1 MEYTFKD
8 LLPRE
13 EVTARQGYYKDWTHI
28 DANTFHQISE
38 LAQFIREKGHGV
50 DTREAIAQALERVYH
65 DAAQSGNA
73 NMEVS
78 MARKHF
84 ENLASRLDASDQ
96 AILNVLN
103 EASRKIDNASGT
115 VTMDN
120 LSQAVK
126 EAMTGGSVAVVGNDM
141 VGNENLR
148 YKAVT
153 HDKTDFLETGTNLF
167 DKSRVNMGYVVHA
180 GTGELTQSS
189 GGSSSSGYV
198 PVIGNQT
205 YYKNGTAALVYFDSE
220 YNRISGTSTSEN
232 VFETPSNARF
242 IITNIPDTDI
252 DTFQINKGDTRL
264 PYEEFYVK
272 IKNAKSTET
281 TGNLLTDIKF
291 NRETRTLVFPDLTR
305 VGTADENYV
314 TSGTQVINID
324 TVNTFIKSLYFNAN
338 AKRFELEPI
347 SNDNENIYIF
357 SSDFTKSP
365 VDIDHVIEYSTG
377 RNLLSNDFK
386 AIGKVINSTG
396 ELITSPSGA
405 NSFYMVPIKPN
416 TTYAFNEASAKA
428 FYDKTGALVSYDG
441 TAWGNSAYKK
451 VVTTG
456 ENVAFVSLNMA
467 STTANSQVEEN
478 GQFSGYVAYSE
489 VTNKNDE
496 ALTIKIP
503 LEANTSKVD
512 RTHLLSKDIANYY
525 PFNEVKV
532 CNVKKTSWGATDIT
546 YEGESGFARD
556 ASNGDVMVEIPKV
569 YFKRWKDSENEYVS
583 VSGQA
588 LDGYQLE
595 PAFIENGKE
604 LDKIY
609 VAAYEGTVYD
619 NLLYSRN
626 DAIPATKYT
635 LTQFREYARS
645 RGQGYGLFDFRTLAM
660 LQRLFMVYYADRN
673 SEVVGM
679 GMALYTYQ
687 SNNHAKAVT
696 SATNTNQI
704 RVGVP
709 NNINRQKVGQ
719 NVQVV
724 DNMWD
729 IDVPTRKITA
739 IEEHE
744 NGERTITFN
753 GNPYNVIAGTTIIA
767 SRPNDTGYTDSVSG
781 LNGESNSFGGE
792 TGFEAVKFMGIENLW
807 GNCWNE
813 IDGVALD
820 NLVAYVGMNMDD
832 YSSSLADV
840 KSKYVP
846 LNKKLPLQT
855 DNHQS
860 STGDNNQEYIRNLLL
875 DPTNPAYS
883 VPFELGGGRSSHYAD
898 PYYSY
903 ADVSNMNAGE
913 YLIPAHGGGIDH
925 NYRAGLFTMRFWYTP
940 DQTWDSMHNSR
951 LIYKPL

>member
-1 MEYTFKD
+1 MIYLAGTDFSNLTDEE
-8 LLPRE
+8 LLNGIKTLNMPDYIRTKSYGVDVRE
-13 EVTARQGYYKDWTHI
+13 T
-28 DANTFHQISE
+28 
-38 LAQFIREKGHGV
+38 LAQMTEMLMQLAYNQGMNPQQAQDWVSQLNNKITKG
-50 DTREAIAQALERVYH
+50 Q
-65 DAAQSGNA
+65 
-73 NMEVS
+73 
-78 MARKHF
+78 
-84 ENLASRLDASDQ
+84 
-96 AILNVLN
+96 
-103 EASRKIDNASGT
+103 
-115 VTMDN
+115 VTMSD
-120 LSQAVK
+120 LTQEVK
-126 EAMTGGSVAVVGNDM
+126 EALTGGAVAVVGKDT
-141 VGNENLR
+141 VGNTNLR
-148 YKAVT
+148 YKAVSY
-153 HDKTDFLETGTNLF
+153 DKTDFLETGTNLF
-167 DKSRVNMGYVVHA
+167 DKSKVNAGYVVHA

-189 GGSSSSGYV
+189 GGNSSSGYV

-220 YNRISGTSTSEN
+220 YNRISGTSESDN

-242 IITNIPDTDI
+242 IITNIPDADI

-281 TGNLLTDIKF
+281 NGNLLTDIKF
-291 NRETRTLVFPDLTR
+291 NRETRTLVFPNLTR
-305 VGTADENYV
+305 VGTADDNYV
-314 TSGTQVINID
+314 TSGPQVINID
-324 TVNTFIKSLYFNAN
+324 TVNSFIKSLYFNTSTR
-338 AKRFELEPI
+338 RFELEPI
-347 SNDNENIYIF
+347 SNDNKNIYIF

-377 RNLLSNDFK
+377 RNLLSDDFK
-386 AIGKVINSTG
+386 QTGKVINSNG
-396 ELITSPSGA
+396 ALVTSPSGA

-416 TTYAFNEASAKA
+416 TTYAFNEVSAKA
-428 FYDKTGALVSYDG
+428 FYDKDGTLVSYDG
-441 TAWGNSAYKK
+441 TAWGNSTYKK
-451 VVTTG
+451 NVKTG
-456 ENVAFVSLNMA
+456 ESVAFVSLNMA
-467 STTANSQVEEN
+467 NTTANSQVEEN
-478 GQFSGYVAYSE
+478 SQFSGYVAYSE
-489 VTNKNDE
+489 VTNQNDE

-503 LEANTSKVD
+503 LDASTSKVE
-512 RTHLLSKDIANYY
+512 RTHLLTKDIANYY
-525 PFNEVKV
+525 PFNQVRV
-532 CNVKKTSWGATDIT
+532 CNIKKTSWGATDIT
-546 YEGESGFARD
+546 YEGETGFTRD

-604 LDKIY
+604 LERIY
-609 VAAYEGTVYD
+609 VAVYEGTVYD
-619 NLLYSRN
+619 SLLYSRN
-626 DAIPATKYT
+626 NATPVTKYT

-645 RGQGYGLFDFRTLAM
+645 RGKGYGLFDFRTLAM

-673 SEVVGM
+673 SEVIGM
-679 GMALYTYQ
+679 GMTLYTYQ

-696 SATNTNQI
+696 SASNTNQI

-709 NNINRQKVGQ
+709 NNDNRQKVGQ

-729 IDVPTRKITA
+729 IDVPIRKITA

-744 NGERTITFN
+744 NGERTITFS

-767 SRPNDTGYTDSVSG
+767 SRPNNTGYTDSVTG

-820 NLVAYVGMNMDD
+820 DLVPYVGQNMDD

-840 KSKYVP
+840 KAKYAP
-846 LNKKLPLQT
+846 LNKQLPLQT
-855 DNHQS
+855 ENHQA
-860 STGDNNQEYIRNLLL
+860 STGDNDKEYVRNLLL
-875 DPTNPAYS
+875 DPINPAYS
-883 VPFELGGGRSSHYAD
+883 LPFELGGGKSSHYAD
-898 PYYSY
+898 PFYSY
-903 ADVSNMNAGE
+903 ADTSSLTGE

-925 NYRAGLFTMRFWYTP
+925 NYRAGLFTMRFWYSP
-940 DQTWDSMHNSR
+940 DQTWNSMHNCR
-951 LIYKPL
+951 LIYKPI

>member
-1 MEYTFKD
+1 MAGTDFSHLTNDELVNGIKALNIPDYIRSKSYGID
-8 LLPRE
+8 VRE
-13 EVTARQGYYKDWTHI
+13 TLAQMTEMLMQLAYNQGMDPQQAQEFVYRINNKINKGEVT
-28 DANTFHQISE
+28 
-38 LAQFIREKGHGV
+38 
-50 DTREAIAQALERVYH
+50 
-65 DAAQSGNA
+65 
-73 NMEVS
+73 M
-78 MARKHF
+78 
-84 ENLASRLDASDQ
+84 SDLTQ
-96 AILNVLN
+96 
-103 EASRKIDNASGT
+103 E
-115 VTMDN
+115 
-120 LSQAVK
+120 VK
-126 EAMTGGSVAVVGNDM
+126 EALTGGAVAVVGKDV
-141 VGNENLR
+141 VGNTNLR
-148 YKAVT
+148 YKAVSY
-153 HDKTDFLETGTNLF
+153 DKTDFLETGTNLF
-167 DKSRVNMGYVVHA
+167 DKSKVNAGYVVHA
-180 GTGELTQSS
+180 GTGELTQSA

-198 PVIGNQT
+198 PVVGNQK
-205 YYKNGTAALVYFDSE
+205 YYKNGTAALVYFDSG
-220 YNRISGTSTSEN
+220 YNRISGTTTSEN
-232 VFETPSNARF
+232 VFETPNDARF

-272 IKNAKSTET
+272 IKNAKSTVT
-281 TGNLLTDIKF
+281 NGNLLTDIKF
-291 NRETRTLVFPDLTR
+291 NRETRTLVFPNLTR
-305 VGTADENYV
+305 VGTAKEHYV
-314 TSGTQVINID
+314 TNGTQVINID
-324 TVNTFIKSLYFNAN
+324 SVSSFIKSLYFNASTR
-338 AKRFELEPI
+338 RFELEPI
-347 SNDNENIYIF
+347 ANDNENIYIF
-357 SSDFTKSP
+357 SSDFTSRP
-365 VDIDHVIEYSTG
+365 VILDHVIEYSAG
-377 RNLLSNDFK
+377 RNLLSDDFK
-386 AIGKVINSTG
+386 QTGKVINSSG

-416 TTYAFNEASAKA
+416 TTYAFNELSAKA
-428 FYDKTGALVSYDG
+428 FYDKNGELISYDG
-441 TAWGNSAYKK
+441 TAWGNSAYQK

-467 STTANSQVEEN
+467 NTTANSQVEEN

-496 ALTIKIP
+496 ALTVKIP
-503 LEANTSKVD
+503 LDASTSKVE
-512 RTHLLSKDIANYY
+512 RTHLLNKGISEYY
-525 PFNEVKV
+525 PFNQVRV
-532 CNVKKTSWGATDIT
+532 CNVKKTAWGATDIT
-546 YEGESGFARD
+546 YEGEVGFARD

-609 VAAYEGTVYD
+609 VAAYEGSVYD

-626 DAIPATKYT
+626 NAVPTTKFT
-635 LTQFREYARS
+635 LTQFREYAQS
-645 RGQGYGLFDFRTLAM
+645 RGKGYGLLDYRTLAM

-679 GMALYTYQ
+679 GMTLYTYQ

-709 NNINRQKVGQ
+709 NNDNRQKVGQ

-744 NGERTITFN
+744 SGERTITFN

-767 SRPNDTGYTDSVSG
+767 SRPNNTGYTDSVSG

-820 NLVAYVGMNMDD
+820 GLVPYVGMNMDD

-840 KSKYVP
+840 KAKYIP
-846 LNKKLPLQT
+846 LNKQLPLQT
-855 DNHQS
+855 ENNQA
-860 STGDNNQEYIRNLLL
+860 STGDNDQEYIRNLLL
-875 DPTNPAYS
+875 DPINPAYS
-883 VPFELGGGRSSHYAD
+883 LPFELGGGKSSHYAD

-903 ADVSNMNAGE
+903 ADTSSLTGE

-940 DQTWDSMHNSR
+940 DQTWNSMHNCR
-951 LIYKPL
+951 LIYKEI